1 MPAIFSRYKQLSGCH
16 DIAIIRTIERE
27 GEGGEE
33 EEEEEEGGKK
43 KNKKDGSN
51 GTIRAALKRDFWP
64 KRPSDVSTTFHRIPH
79 CLDRS
84 VIHVGINKNSRN
96 DDRLRTINDENYFET
111 VPRNR
116 VQTKRNVNEYRWKN
130 FKIDK
135 ILSN

>member
-1 MPAIFSRYKQLSGCH
+1 MPRYRNNKN
-16 DIAIIRTIERE
+16 DRE
-27 GEGGEE
+27 GRGGGRGGGGGGR
-33 EEEEEEGGKK
+33 GGKK

-64 KRPSDVSTTFHRIPH
+64 KRPSDVSTTFHRIPR